1 MDTAQLRASDGQTEV
16 SIRPELPGDRAGIR
30 AVEEAAFERKGE
42 ADLVDALRQ
51 AGALTVSLVAVQ
63 GGQVVGHIA
72 FSPIDIADK
81 DNVSTALCLAPI
93 AVLPACQ
100 RESIGAAL
108 VQAGLEACRAAG
120 ATVVVV
126 LGHPTYYPRFGF
138 QPAMPLG
145 IEPPF
150 AVPSEAFM
158 VAELTPGGLAGHK
171 GTVRY
176 RPEFAL
182 V

>member
-1 MDTAQLRASDGQTEV
+1 MDTAQSQASDGQNEV
-16 SIRPELPGDRAGIR
+16 TIRPELPGDRAGIR
-30 AVEEAAFERKGE
+30 VVEEAAFERKGE
-42 ADLVDALRQ
+42 ADLVDALRE

-81 DNVSTALCLAPI
+81 ESASTALCLAPI

-100 RESIGAAL
+100 REKIGAAL
-108 VQAGLEACRAAG
+108 VLAGLEACRTTG

-126 LGHPTYYPRFGF
+126 LGHPSYYPRFGF